1 MPKST
6 MTKSS
11 FRLRA
16 VALAAC
22 CGVLLVGCGGGSS
35 TTKQPEPEPEP
46 SVSVNLPANLP
57 TDYAPAAGSMTIP
70 AGESRT
76 SNGVVF
82 SCASGGDNCEV
93 MVAANGAVTSTG
105 GRVTTDLTQA
115 VKDILASDSNNE
127 KQTMQRTAAN
137 TAIATAVTAV
147 SGVDNDSTDDEVSS
161 AETAVNAAEDAVN
174 AATALSEEERG
185 QLMAQVTSARTK
197 LTTAKADRKD
207 AIDKAMAK
215 AGKDLHGAMAG
226 TTTTNTALNNI
237 ESYSLTSAGLAIDA
251 ASNAG
256 TLTTDPGSVTLEAGD
271 PADPLGSWKG
281 MHYEDTMGTGSA
293 KVTNEAL
300 VYTNQGS
307 QTSMTFVEKYGD
319 DGVYTASTRTY
330 DVGTA
335 ADAKIKASAFP
346 TAGSKT
352 FTGVQSLPGTYDGAS
367 GDYKCN
373 SDCTVTATNDG
384 SVELSYNWTFVHDV
398 GALTS
403 TPDNHYLYFGWW
415 VRKDN
420 KGVPTVASA
429 FAGRL
434 GTEPGDST
442 DGLDPGA
449 DGSTLA
455 GSATYAGKAI
465 GKFALSNPLDG
476 TGNGGHFTADAML
489 KATFGSGSDAGMTGT
504 IDNFRLNDGSK
515 DPGWSVSLHRAG
527 WGGEGAIQP
536 PEDNSNTVSIDEAL
550 GTTWSIGD
558 NEADASGTWSG
569 QMYDEKPG
577 NAPNG
582 DGSNVP
588 TTVTGTFYSE
598 FSTVGRMV
606 GAFGANKQ

>member
-1 MPKST
+1 
-6 MTKSS
+6 
-11 FRLRA
+11 
-16 VALAAC
+16 
-22 CGVLLVGCGGGSS
+22 
-35 TTKQPEPEPEP
+35 
-46 SVSVNLPANLP
+46 
-57 TDYAPAAGSMTIP
+57 MTIP

-226 TTTTNTALNNI
+226 TTTTTTALNNI

-251 ASNAG
+251 ASSAG

-281 MHYEDTMGTGSA
+281 MHYEDTMGTGST

-300 VYTNQGS
+300 VYSNPEAAKTQPFSGADGKYTLVSGKTGNDNVQNGYLGS
-307 QTSMTFVEKYGD
+307 N
-319 DGVYTASTRTY
+319 ASTVLN
-330 DVGTA
+330 VG
-335 ADAKIKASAFP
+335 ADSADLLKVMAP
-346 TAGSKT
+346 D
-352 FTGVQSLPGTYDGAS
+352 FTHSGQQTHQGKDNIVYVKGTYDGAS
-367 GDYKCN
+367 GEFR
-373 SDCTVTATNDG
+373 CTGTCTSTNDG
-384 SVELSYNWTFVHDV
+384 KGSPSALG
-398 GALTS
+398 GAWWFKPDSGAMVS
-403 TPDNHYLYFGWW
+403 TPDAHYLYFGWW

-420 KGVPTVASA
+420 KGVPTAASA
-429 FAGRL
+429 FAGRF

-449 DGSTLA
+449 NGSTLA

-489 KATFGSGSDAGMTGT
+489 KATFGTDSDAGMTGT
-504 IDNFRLNDGSK
+504 INNFRLNDGSE
-515 DPGWSVSLHRAG
+515 DPGWSVSLSRGG
-527 WGGEGAIQP
+527 WG
-536 PEDNSNTVSIDEAL
+536 DNGVINAPASDRTV
-550 GTTWSIGD
+550 WSIGD

-582 DGSNVP
+582 DGSNIP

-598 FSTVGRMV
+598 FSTIGRMV